1 MITELTR
8 DNLRMLAFFT
18 STRQLRSMKS
28 KFIVKNQYREELID
42 EEPIFVTE
50 GNLRVDSNGNKISE
64 LCNKCSREGLKVPGS
79 CESRGCLGS
88 SRRRPSTFGGGG
100 NEETVGRN
108 VTSLWILVS
117 DTLKYY

>member
-1 MITELTR
+1 
-8 DNLRMLAFFT
+8 MLAFFT
-18 STRQLRSMKS
+18 STRQMRSMKS

-79 CESRGCLGS
+79 CESGGCLGS

-100 NEETVGRN
+100 NENGDQPPLSG
-108 VTSLWILVS
+108 SLLQVKDIASFEVLF
-117 DTLKYY
+117 